1 MDVTAH
7 IGEPGTRV
15 VVTGRVIS
23 AERIETQW
31 GNGTGIKLRNDDEG
45 TFVLWASSN
54 ADLLYE
60 LKAGDPLTVRAT
72 VEKYVERSGTVWCKI
87 TNGRVE
93 AEALAL
99 V

>member
-15 VVTGRVIS
+15 VVSGVVIS

-31 GNGTGIKLRNDDEG
+31 GNGTGIKLRNDAEG
-45 TFVLWASSN
+45 TFILWASSR
-54 ADLLYE
+54 AELAYE
-60 LKAGDPLTVRAT
+60 LKPGDPLTVRAT
-72 VEKYVERSGTVWCKI
+72 IDRYVERSGTVWCRI
-87 TNGRVE
+87 TNGKVE